1 MRTAW
6 CRPPRWRGEGAGGG
20 GSDVFYSKQF
30 PSPAF
35 LFHKQTPVSTR
46 KPPTVCPVVPKTVH
60 FVTLNKTMSGARL
73 MGPKRKRGASRKRRL
88 KALQPGP
95 KSCHENLSTHAVMLT
110 DDDDHFDS
118 DITFAFEAHICS

>member
-1 MRTAW
+1 
-6 CRPPRWRGEGAGGG
+6 
-20 GSDVFYSKQF
+20 
-30 PSPAF
+30 
-35 LFHKQTPVSTR
+35 
-46 KPPTVCPVVPKTVH
+46 VH

>member
-1 MRTAW
+1 VI
-6 CRPPRWRGEGAGGG
+6 CVLCFDGVCVVGGPTFCPLLG
-20 GSDVFYSKQF
+20 DVS
-30 PSPAF
+30 
-35 LFHKQTPVSTR
+35 
-46 KPPTVCPVVPKTVH
+46 VVPVCVLCCGCGK
-60 FVTLNKTMSGARL
+60 K
-73 MGPKRKRGASRKRRL
+73 KKRL